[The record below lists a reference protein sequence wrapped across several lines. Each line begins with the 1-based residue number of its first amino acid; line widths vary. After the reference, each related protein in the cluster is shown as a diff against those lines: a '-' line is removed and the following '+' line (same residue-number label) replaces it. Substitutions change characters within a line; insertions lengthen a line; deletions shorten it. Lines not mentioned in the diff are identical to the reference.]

1 MRKII
6 LTVAALALSA
16 PLVPALA
23 HGDEDH
29 GGGERRGNG
38 SHARYHDRLEGAHER
53 AHEDGF
59 ESRREHRA
67 FHRAL
72 RYMHRERHAYRPY
85 RLGRRNW

>member
-6 LTVAALALSA
+6 LTAAALALSA

-23 HGDEDH
+23 HGVDDR
-29 GGGERRGNG
+29 GERRGNG
-38 SHARYHDRLEGAHER
+38 SHSRYHDRLEGAHER

-59 ESRREHRA
+59 ESRREHRS

-72 RYMHRERHAYRPY
+72 RYMHRDYHGYRPY
-85 RLGRRNW
+85 RWWGRNW

>member
-6 LTVAALALSA
+6 LTAAALALSA

-29 GGGERRGNG
+29 GGGGERRGNG

-85 RLGRRNW
+85 WWGRNW

>member
-6 LTVAALALSA
+6 LTAALALSA

-29 GGGERRGNG
+29 GGGERRGYG
-38 SHARYHDRLEGAHER
+38 SHSRYHDRLEGAHER

-59 ESRREHRA
+59 ESRRASRVPWVS
-67 FHRAL
+67 AL
-72 RYMHRERHAYRPY
+72 SSMVGRE
-85 RLGRRNW
+85 LVSV